1 MQEILSILG
10 SLGFNWHVA
19 LANFV
24 NFLIILYLLQR
35 FFFGKIKS
43 VIETREGIIRQ
54 GLANADEAK
63 RALASASIRQDEI
76 LKQAEKESHAL
87 LSRANED
94 ALKLAEDIKHKANEE
109 IEKRLHEIKAKEERV
124 QEEVERD
131 FSHHAPALIA
141 KLFAKALKKEM
152 TSEENNALI
161 ARMTS

>member
-1 MQEILSILG
+1 MQEIFSILG

-43 VIETREGIIRQ
+43 VIEEREGIIKQ
-54 GLANADEAK
+54 GLTNADEAK
-63 RALASASIRQDEI
+63 KALASATLREVEI
-76 LKQAEKESHAL
+76 IKQAEKESHHL
-87 LSRANED
+87 LSKATED
-94 ALKLAEDIKHKANEE
+94 AGKIGDEMRHKANEE
-109 IEKRLHEIKAKEERV
+109 IEKRLHEIKIKEERV

-131 FSHHAPALIA
+131 FSRAAPALVA

-161 ARMTS
+161 SRMTS